1 MALINVGDF
10 KHVNSP
16 NENFDARRSRFYCE
30 QLEKGKILFFDR
42 APFDLSE
49 EHRRF
54 LLSAKQ
60 ENTRL
65 HKNISYRPEQSL
77 LRGFPANDAE
87 NFNRLREIMRD
98 YSKQVVGFFD
108 KFLAPYAGNRQLDY
122 ASFRPIEEA
131 GRKLSLHKRNELLH
145 VDAFPS
151 RPTRGGRILRCFTN
165 INPEQNRVWQI
176 GEDFPSLAE
185 KYAFD
190 AGLEKIQKQSVSPA
204 GRVFSQTSK
213 LLNIAGLP
221 VPDRSAYDKFMLRF
235 HDYLKENT
243 KYQTE
248 SEKTR
253 LEFPPDSTWLVFTDG
268 VPHSVLSGQ
277 FALEQTFIIPF
288 NALVAPQD
296 SPARVLEKMCRQ
308 SLIEN

>member
-1 MALINVGDF
+1 MALINVEDF
-10 KHVNSP
+10 EYTNST
-16 NENFDARRSRFYCE
+16 NENFSAERSRYYCE
-30 QLEKGKILFFDR
+30 QLEKGKILFFDH
-42 APFDLSE
+42 APFDLPNE
-49 EHRRF
+49 NRRF

-65 HKNISYRPEQSL
+65 HKNISYRPEQNR
-77 LRGFPANDAE
+77 LRGFPASDRE

-98 YSKQVVGFFD
+98 YSAQVVEFFG
-108 KFLAPYAGNRQLDY
+108 KFLVPYAEKRQLDY
-122 ASFRPIEEA
+122 ASFRPIQEKA
-131 GRKLSLHKRNELLH
+131 RALSLHKRNELLH

-151 RPTRGGRILRCFTN
+151 RPTHGGRILRVFTN
-165 INPEQNRVWQI
+165 INPQENRIWEI

-190 AGLEKIQKQSVSPA
+190 AGLEKIQKQAASPA
-204 GRVFSQTSK
+204 GKLLRQTSK
-213 LLNIAGLP
+213 LLNKTGLP
-221 VPDRSAYDKFMLRF
+221 VSDRSAYDRFMLRF

-248 SEKTR
+248 SAKTR
-253 LEFPPDSTWLVFTDG
+253 LEFPPASTWLVYTDG

-288 NALVAPQD
+288 ESLVAPAD
-296 SPARVLEKMCRQ
+296 SPAGVLEKMCRQ
-308 SLIEN
+308 SLISN

>member
-1 MALINVGDF
+1 MSWIKVNDF
-10 KHVNSP
+10 AHLNSP
-16 NENFDARRSRFYCE
+16 NENFNAERSRFYCE
-30 QLEKGKILFFDR
+30 QLEQGKILFFDHP
-42 APFDLSE
+42 PFDLPE

-65 HKNISYRPEQSL
+65 HKNISYRPEQNL
-77 LRGFPANDAE
+77 LRGFPANDTE

-98 YSKQVVGFFD
+98 YSKRAIRFFD
-108 KFLAPYAGNRQLDY
+108 RFLAPYAENRLLDY
-122 ASFRPIEEA
+122 ASFRPIEER

-151 RPTRGGRILRCFTN
+151 RPTWGGRILRVFTN
-165 INPEQNRVWQI
+165 INPEQNRIWQI
-176 GEDFPSLAE
+176 GENFSSLAE
-185 KYAFD
+185 KYAFG
-190 AGLEKIQKQSVSPA
+190 AGLEKIQKDSVSPA
-204 GRVFSQTSK
+204 GRVFRQTSK
-213 LLNIAGLP
+213 LLNKAGFP

-243 KYQTE
+243 KYQAE
-248 SEKTR
+248 SEKER

-268 VPHSVLSGQ
+268 VPHSVLAGQ

-296 SPARVLEKMCRQ
+296 SPARVLEKMCRK

>member
-1 MALINVGDF
+1 MALVTVDDF
-10 KHVNSP
+10 KRINSP
-16 NENFDARRSRFYCE
+16 NAAFDAERSRHYCE
-30 QLEKGKILFFDR
+30 QLEQGKILFFDR
-42 APFDLSE
+42 APFDLPA

-65 HKNISYRPEQSL
+65 HKNISYRPEKNL
-77 LRGFPANDAE
+77 LRGFPSSDME

-108 KFLAPYAGNRQLDY
+108 KFLVPYSEKRLLDF
-122 ASFRPIEEA
+122 ASFRPIEER

-151 RPTRGGRILRCFTN
+151 RPTRGGRILRVFTN
-165 INPEQNRVWQI
+165 INPAESRIWEI
-176 GEDFPSLAE
+176 GEDFRSLAE

-190 AGLEKIQKQSVSPA
+190 AGLEKIQKQSASPA
-204 GRVFSQTSK
+204 GRVFRQTSK
-213 LLNIAGLP
+213 ILNKAGLP
-221 VPDRSAYDKFMLRF
+221 VPARSAYDRFMLRF

-243 KYQTE
+243 TYQTE

-253 LEFPPDSTWLVFTDG
+253 LEFPPDSTWLVYTDG
-268 VPHSVLSGQ
+268 VPHSVLAGQ

-288 NALVAPQD
+288 DALVAPQN
-296 SPARVLEKMCRQ
+296 SPAKVLEKMCRA
-308 SLIEN
+308 SLITN